1 MSYSSAKPKPPC
13 VCKQVSA
20 ACQEASEAS
29 SLAMFASVP
38 QGRPASSMAAAFCTI
53 RLAASVSTWLRAM
66 GNWMPWLAPM
76 GRPNT
81 SRSRA

>member
-13 VCKQVSA
+13 VCRQVSA
-20 ACQEASEAS
+20 ACQEASDAS
-29 SLAMFASVP
+29 SFAMLASVP
-38 QGRPASSMAAAFCTI
+38 QGMPASNSDAALRTI

-81 SRSRA
+81 SRSFA